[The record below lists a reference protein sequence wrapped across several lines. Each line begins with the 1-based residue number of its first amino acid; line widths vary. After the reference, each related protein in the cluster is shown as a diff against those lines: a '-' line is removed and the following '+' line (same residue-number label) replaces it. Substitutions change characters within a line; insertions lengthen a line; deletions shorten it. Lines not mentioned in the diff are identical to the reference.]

1 MALPFQHTFR
11 NVRRY
16 QQVLRVL
23 ARYGFGGFVH
33 EAGLDRLL
41 ERGFRLFGS
50 EVPTSIASMTPA
62 ERVRRAMEELG
73 PTFIKLGQILS
84 TRRDLIPDDWAVE
97 FSRLQDSVPAD
108 PWAEVKVRLD
118 EAFGEELAT
127 LFAFIDE
134 KPLAA
139 ASMAQVHAARRPDG
153 REVVLKILRPGL
165 HDMVDSDMEALR
177 FIAHQIEGHVSNVGV
192 SPVEV
197 VDEFARQLKRELDLT
212 HEGRSTDRLR
222 AAFADDPGV
231 GFPEVHW
238 DATADTVLTLQRID
252 GVPLSRADIPA
263 IPLEE
268 RKLAVDHGAKAVL
281 RQCLEL
287 GFFHADPHPGNLF
300 LVPGGK
306 IVFIDMGMTG
316 RIEPQ
321 TRKTIARL
329 VHGTATGDVEEV
341 ARAALAIGDVD
352 PETVDERALRQ
363 DVQEIVG
370 FFHDVPLERFDLSE
384 LLEMFF
390 SALRRHHVKV
400 PADLAL
406 LIKALSSIEG
416 VGKMLDPDFDMVAY
430 VRPYI
435 ERIMLEQASPL
446 AVARRMKEA
455 ALVYAQLAETLP
467 QELLDLM
474 TRLRRSRLTVNLEHR
489 GLSEVTTVI
498 EHASR
503 NIAYALTIAAL
514 VVGSSIIVLASRTAG
529 GAPAWHIVG
538 ICGLIL
544 AGMIALLFIRDNRR
558 FRKRELSPRKP
569 GIRR

>member
-1 MALPFQHTFR
+1 MALPFQNTFR

-23 ARYGFGGFVH
+23 VRYGFAGFVQ
-33 EAGLDRLL
+33 ETGLDRLL
-41 ERGFRLFGS
+41 DRGFRLFGG
-50 EVPTSIASMTPA
+50 ETAPRAASMPTA
-62 ERVRRAMEELG
+62 ERVRRALEELG

-84 TRRDLIPDDWAVE
+84 TRRDLIPDDWAKE
-97 FSRLQDSVPAD
+97 FSHLQDSVPAD
-108 PWAEVKVRLD
+108 DWTLIRVRL
-118 EAFGEELAT
+118 EEEFGDELAT
-127 LFAFIDE
+127 LFTDISE

-139 ASMAQVHAARRPDG
+139 ASMAQVHVAHRPDG

-165 HDMVDSDMEALR
+165 HDIVESDMEALR
-177 FIAHQIEGHVSNVGV
+177 FIAHHIEGHFKNLGV

-222 AAFADDPGV
+222 AAFAADPGV

-238 DATADTVLTLQRID
+238 DATTHSVLTLERIA
-252 GVPLSRADIPA
+252 GIPLSRADLTALTP
-263 IPLEE
+263 EE
-268 RKLAVDHGAKAVL
+268 RRLAVDHGAKAVL

-300 LVPGGK
+300 LLPGGK

-370 FFHDVPLERFDLSE
+370 FFHDIPLERFDLSE

-406 LIKALSSIEG
+406 LIKALGSIEG
-416 VGKMLDPDFDMVAY
+416 VGKMIDPSFDMVSY

-435 ERIMLEQASPL
+435 EKIMLEAASPL
-446 AVARRMKEA
+446 AIARRMRDS
-455 ALVYAQLAETLP
+455 ALAYAELAESLP
-467 QELLDLM
+467 QEIADLM
-474 TRLRRSRLTVNLEHR
+474 TRLRRNRLTVNLEHR
-489 GLSEVTTVI
+489 GLHDITSVI

-503 NIAYALTIAAL
+503 NIAFALTVAAL
-514 VVGSSIIVLASRTAG
+514 VVGSSIIVLASRISG
-529 GAPAWHIVG
+529 GALGWQIAG
-538 ICGLIL
+538 ISGLVL
-544 AGMIALLFIRDNRR
+544 AGLIALLFIHENRR
-558 FRKRELSPRKP
+558 FRRRELGPRK
-569 GIRR
+569 